1 MQKSQC
7 PFGLGFLFSGLLCVS
22 KKDDGFSSKR
32 RRGVSN
38 QSNFLV
44 KWPLVAYFI
53 TFCWHLFS
61 QLQHQR
67 TCFGLSEAYGF
78 FCPPYGYNSQ
88 IFTPRKLFT
97 WSHACSHHDSLFH
110 LIHVLFVVSRTLC
123 LGLFIHYVLR
133 CFFHWL
139 VYDCFPDV
147 IHFYILLYRTFVFL
161 FLQVHQV
168 SFQISIYCTSRTHT
182 PSIHL

>member
-133 CFFHWL
+133 CFSIDL
-139 VYDCFPDV
+139 CMIVS
-147 IHFYILLYRTFVFL
+147 LMLYTFIF
-161 FLQVHQV
+161 
-168 SFQISIYCTSRTHT
+168 YCTVRLFFCFSKFIRC
-182 PSIHL
+182 LFK